1 MSSAYRKME
10 NTIGT
15 IGRSRLFGPRAFQYV
30 CGPVCGTLCAVFF
43 IISLGLAHQLPPI
56 PAHLSPEETMEFWR
70 KHENGVR
77 WGAALMMISTTFYLP
92 YTASI
97 SAQMRRVPNLPYL
110 ASALQLAAGAAG
122 LFTFITPAQVLA
134 LIPFRLDR
142 SPEATQTLTDLFFF
156 FLLMPWPSFIVQDWA
171 WAYAILIDQRERPV
185 FPKFMAIFNIVI
197 PIMFLPTLG
206 MHAHKRGAVAYQGA
220 LTFWFVGIPF
230 IVQLL
235 LDSICLFVAIR
246 ADPLE
251 PSVQLSAPLLK
262 PEAEK
267 QEIENGDSAPTLGG
281 TSV

>member
-1 MSSAYRKME
+1 MSSAYHKLE
-10 NTIGT
+10 NVLGA
-15 IGRSRLFGPRAFQYV
+15 IGRWRLFGPRSFHYI
-30 CGPVCGTLCAVFF
+30 CGPVCGTLCAIFF

-56 PAHLSPEETMEFWR
+56 PAHFTPEQTTEFWR
-70 KHENGVR
+70 EHETGAR

-185 FPKFMAIFNIVI
+185 FPKFMAIFNIII

-246 ADPLE
+246 ADPLD
-251 PSVQLSAPLLK
+251 PTVNLSAPLLK
-262 PEAEK
+262 S
-267 QEIENGDSAPTLGG
+267 GDETKGVNEEDAGPTLSGN
-281 TSV
+281 SV